1 MPRSTSSSRYLVHGF
16 TQVPA
21 SWGPMADA
29 LGAVAVD
36 APVASLWD
44 AADQLAARGTGTWIG
59 YSMGGRMTLHLA
71 LAHPRC
77 VERLVLVSATA
88 GIEDPDERRA
98 RVESDE
104 ALARRAEQIGA
115 DDFVA
120 EWLARPMF
128 AGVPPVPRSDDVATM
143 AAHLRLA
150 GAGAQEPLWD
160 RLGELTMPVLVVAG
174 ERDAKFVAL
183 GERLAAGI
191 ARATLDIV
199 PDAGHA
205 APFERPDA
213 FVAAVRRWSAH

>member
-1 MPRSTSSSRYLVHGF
+1 MPRPTSSSRYLVHGF

-21 SWGPMADA
+21 SWGPVTEA
-29 LGAVAVD
+29 LDAVAVD

-44 AADQLAARGTGTWIG
+44 AADQLAALGTGTWIG
-59 YSMGGRMTLHLA
+59 YSMGGRVALHLA

-77 VERLVLVSATA
+77 VEGLVLVSATA
-88 GIEDPDERRA
+88 GIDDPDERRA

-104 ALARRAEQIGA
+104 ALAHRAEQIGA
-115 DDFVA
+115 GDFVT

-150 GAGAQEPLWD
+150 GVGVQEPLWD

-183 GERLAAGI
+183 GERLASGI
-191 ARATLDIV
+191 TGAVLEIV
-199 PDAGHA
+199 PGAGHA
-205 APFERPDA
+205 VPFEQPDA
-213 FVAAVRRWSAH
+213 FVAAVRRWSGH